1 MLLAAAKTSLGEIP
15 RKTKHLREADEIEAD
30 EISVSIIPL
39 KFSNPMLTF
48 TAKHLNFIFCYLT
61 FPCIETNFIN
71 NFVSVLSR
79 NLKGRR

>member
-15 RKTKHLREADEIEAD
+15 RKTKHLREAD